1 MGEKQISYNQAF
13 GELQKILSDIKER
26 NMDVDELSDKV
37 KRARKLI
44 DICEKRIKQVEMEV
58 EEVTKEFSQ
67 N

>member
-1 MGEKQISYNQAF
+1 MSEKQISYNQAF
-13 GELQKILSDIKER
+13 GELQKILNDIKER
-26 NMDVDELSDKV
+26 NMDVDELSDEV

-58 EEVTKEFSQ
+58 DEVTKEFSP